1 MAMIGVFWVYQH
13 TVFGKRAPIE
23 AGEEAVK
30 GMVDSPYDHVDV
42 WETDTDYRRN
52 FPELVQAEYQQIPRG
67 RVLYQTGKGVPV
79 VYLDSTLNTPPVREL
94 VARFFEF
101 PVEQASWQKDT
112 HYTTRQNDLD
122 ALFDEE

>member
-79 VYLDSTLNTPPVREL
+79 VYLDTTLNTPPVREL
-94 VARFFEF
+94 IARFFEF
-101 PVEQASWQKDT
+101 PVEQASWQKDA

-122 ALFDEE
+122 ALFDEK

>member
-13 TVFGKRAPIE
+13 RVFGKRAPIE

-94 VARFFEF
+94 IARFFEF
-101 PVEQASWQKDT
+101 PVEQASWQKDA

>member
-94 VARFFEF
+94 IARFFEF
-101 PVEQASWQKDT
+101 PVEQASWQKDA

>member
-1 MAMIGVFWVYQH
+1 
-13 TVFGKRAPIE
+13 
-23 AGEEAVK
+23 
-30 GMVDSPYDHVDV
+30 MVDSPYDHVDV

-94 VARFFEF
+94 IARFFEF
-101 PVEQASWQKDT
+101 PVEQASWQRDA